1 MPLLVTQHY
10 TFFAFQFFFFYSI
23 IVTAMEFI
31 PSKTWFFTS
40 VCRKN
45 LEAKMLKL
53 ANKLYHIRH
62 NKIMGELKSFAVII
76 HPVVRK
82 HHVVIIYFLETFDV
96 LIKSLQ
102 ITPTILF
109 KCMKSGFN
117 LHYRCL
123 TFQRFIFKKRENI
136 SRLLI
141 QRSFLGLKRS
151 KDYIIYDIL
160 YEHN

>member
-1 MPLLVTQHY
+1 MNDLEGLLNFHITDFLSYMKYVSNIFHVTTNSSWSIEKANWKMPLLVTQHY
-10 TFFAFQFFFFYSI
+10 TFFAFQFFFSHSI

-82 HHVVIIYFLETFDV
+82 HHVVIIYFLE
-96 LIKSLQ
+96 
-102 ITPTILF
+102 
-109 KCMKSGFN
+109 
-117 LHYRCL
+117 
-123 TFQRFIFKKRENI
+123 
-136 SRLLI
+136 
-141 QRSFLGLKRS
+141 SF
-151 KDYIIYDIL
+151 
-160 YEHN
+160 